1 MIYQGARE
9 LDLRK
14 KDLVEDIQ
22 GVNRIPSSQYW
33 YYLISYFWIIENYKN
48 R

>member
-1 MIYQGARE
+1 MFENFKKKNKGLYKMIYQGARE

-22 GVNRIPSSQYW
+22 GVNRISSNQY
-33 YYLISYFWIIENYKN
+33 
-48 R
+48 

>member
-1 MIYQGARE
+1 MFQKFKNKNKGLYKMIYQGARK

-22 GVNRIPSSQYW
+22 GVNRIPSSQY
-33 YYLISYFWIIENYKN
+33 
-48 R
+48 